1 MEPQIREVMP
11 PHPGASITV
20 EQAMAAWKKV
30 AELDREKRSRRNA
43 ARRAAYHAKKAAAPQ
58 ER

>member
-1 MEPQIREVMP
+1 MEPKMREVMP
-11 PHPGASITV
+11 PHPGASITF

-30 AELDREKRSRRNA
+30 AEMDREKRLRRNA
-43 ARRAAYHAKKAAAPQ
+43 ARRAAYHAKKSAARQ